1 MISPILFSAYAL
13 VGVVVTIIL
22 NVARQILFRNKN
34 EPPMVFHWLPFVGS
48 TITYGMNPYNFF
60 FSCREKV
67 IAYNNC
73 KWA

>member
-13 VGVVVTIIL
+13 VGVVVTILL
-22 NVARQILFRNKN
+22 NVARQILFHNKN

-48 TITYGMNPYNFF
+48 TITYGMNPYEFF

-67 IAYNNC
+67 IVYNHR
-73 KWA
+73 K